1 MRMTRR
7 EGAFWGRNAATEKG
21 WGAGSSVGD
30 GLPSRGVGD
39 NRWWCR
45 IDGPDSP
52 ITQGN
57 VASVIKVNPLELETQ
72 K

>member
-1 MRMTRR
+1 MRRIRR
-7 EGAFWGRNAATEKG
+7 EGAFWDEMLRQRRVGVLGRR
-21 WGAGSSVGD
+21 SVMCA
-30 GLPSRGVGD
+30 PSRGVGD

-57 VASVIKVNPLELETQ
+57 VASVMRVIPLDYET
-72 K
+72 